1 MEKKKLTLFQEIA
14 YVLGVILLALSVAIV
29 TASDFGLSMIVLP
42 AYVLSQKISWLSFGQ
57 GEYVIQAILLVIFC
71 IVMRKIKLHYLWSF
85 VTCLLYGACL
95 DLFRLIPILNPNMTD
110 FAYLPLYLRIIFF
123 SVGTILTGFSV
134 ALLMKSYFH
143 PQVYDLFAKYVS
155 RKFNIKYFYFK
166 LGFDICFL
174 ALGIIMG
181 YAFGLPLCGVGIGTL
196 IATVAN
202 SILITFFSN
211 LLDRFFKYIPHRG
224 KLASKFDD

>member
-1 MEKKKLTLFQEIA
+1 MKNKLTFFQEIA
-14 YVLGVILLALSVAIV
+14 YVLGVIILALSVAIV
-29 TASDFGLSMIVLP
+29 TASNLGLSMIVLP
-42 AYVLSQKISWLSFGQ
+42 AYVLSQKISWLTFGQ
-57 GEYVIQAILLVIFC
+57 AEYVIQGILLIIFC
-71 IVMRKIKLHYLWSF
+71 LVMRKFKVHYLWSF

-95 DLFRLIPILNPNMTD
+95 DLFRLIPIFNPNMTD
-110 FAYLPLYLRIIFF
+110 FASLPLYLRIIFF
-123 SVGTILTGFSV
+123 IVGTILTGFSV

-143 PQVYDLFAKYVS
+143 PQVYDLFTKYVS

-174 ALGIIMG
+174 TLGIGMG

-211 LLDRFFKYIPHRG
+211 LLDRIFKYTPRINR
-224 KLASKFDD
+224 LCDKFQD

>member
-1 MEKKKLTLFQEIA
+1 MEYKLTFFQEIA
-14 YVLGVILLALSVAIV
+14 YVLGVIILALSVAIV
-29 TASDFGLSMIVLP
+29 TASNLGLSMIVLP
-42 AYVLSQKISWLSFGQ
+42 AYVLSQKISWLTFGQ
-57 GEYVIQAILLVIFC
+57 AEYVIQGILLIIFC
-71 IVMRKIKLHYLWSF
+71 LVMRKFKVHYLWSF
-85 VTCLLYGACL
+85 ITCLLYGACL
-95 DLFRLIPILNPNMTD
+95 DLFRLIPIFNPNMTD
-110 FAYLPLYLRIIFF
+110 FASLPLYLRIIFF
-123 SVGTILTGFSV
+123 IVGTILTGFSV

-143 PQVYDLFAKYVS
+143 PQVYDLFTKYVS

-174 ALGIIMG
+174 ALGIGMG

-211 LLDRFFKYIPHRG
+211 LLDRIFKYTPRINR
-224 KLASKFDD
+224 LSDKFQD